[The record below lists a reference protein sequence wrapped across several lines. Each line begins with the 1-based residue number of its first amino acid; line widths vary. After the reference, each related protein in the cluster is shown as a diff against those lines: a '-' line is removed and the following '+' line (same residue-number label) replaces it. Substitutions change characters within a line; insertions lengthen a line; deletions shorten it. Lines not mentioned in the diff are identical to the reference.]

1 MEGVRHSG
9 LLLASMVI
17 VIMASGDPGA
27 IVEEIPQRALEAES
41 AWNEGGMSLFQ
52 SGDTAEVEADLLELR
67 SKSPVE
73 KREALADAHVKEDQA
88 ALALSTDAQDLEDL
102 KGDMSEQV
110 VRAKAQIAAKNSA
123 TSHATAKKA
132 AALARQVMH
141 KSTIVKADQSKEKF
155 AKDTVKRVASL
166 VAEDSSDDSAADTSD
181 DTEDASSTASATT
194 DSGPDPISK
203 QLLSEAKDYKS
214 VKDKLSASID
224 KDKKSIA
231 TLETTVQT
239 LADKLATAKK
249 DLASTNT
256 NLQRRVAKFAKVRQ
270 LYSGTTTKEK
280 HHKQTRAIELK
291 IRKQKEAL
299 EVQNMKIANSKEML
313 RKSMDRQAQLE
324 GDKQAAV
331 AKLPDPADDTTV
343 DADTVSA
350 EAPVDADAAAGPG
363 AAAVAAASPA
373 SGPAMSAAVD
383 AVSTNLQNQNLEAEL
398 LPQVQKLK
406 ETLHGAALHKAI
418 DQLVSATVAQKVNT
432 AFESDPSVGSAVQKA
447 VSQVRSK
454 IKKVPAEAS
463 KGPLAPSP
471 TQAQEQAQLS
481 LSKVMDAQRSLDDVD
496 SRLEGQADPGEVLL
510 SGLAQAMGTD
520 AVA

>member
-17 VIMASGDPGA
+17 VIMASSDPGA

-52 SGDTAEVEADLLELR
+52 SDDTAEVEADLLELR

-110 VRAKAQIAAKNSA
+110 VRAKAQMASKNSA
-123 TSHATAKKA
+123 TSHTTAKKA

-155 AKDTVKRVASL
+155 AKDTVKRVAAL
-166 VAEDSSDDSAADTSD
+166 VVEETDDDSAADSSD
-181 DTEDASSTASATT
+181 DKKDASSTASATT

-256 NLQRRVAKFAKVRQ
+256 HLQQRVAKFARVRQ
-270 LYSGTTTKEK
+270 LYSGTTTEEK
-280 HHKQTRAIELK
+280 HHKQTRAIEIK

-299 EVQNMKIANSKEML
+299 EVQNMKIANSKEIL

-343 DADTVSA
+343 DADSVSA
-350 EAPVDADAAAGPG
+350 EAPADADADAAA
-363 AAAVAAASPA
+363 APA

-383 AVSTNLQNQNLEAEL
+383 AVSTSLQNQNLEAEL

-406 ETLHGAALHKAI
+406 EHLHGAELHKAI

-454 IKKVPAEAS
+454 IKKAPAEAS

-496 SRLEGQADPGEVLL
+496 SRLEGQADPGEVLI

-520 AVA
+520 TMP